1 MQSPISQQ
9 IHRYIY
15 IYTCRCSQQF
25 HRFIIVDTWNHST
38 ISDFR
43 NIGEESREKEQLQG
57 RKQRRPAVY
66 VCKQTKQGKETEE
79 QGRRTYRPWEETG
92 GEELLATK
100 TKRPARRSTTR
111 GDELV
116 EEEGDRRGA
125 ASPAGLARRGGGS
138 PAGSASRRAAQ
149 PAGPASRRR
158 SRSRRVRLSL
168 PFSPLSFSSAAAC
181 GFFPHLEL
189 CARALARGAILSRAM
204 ARVARLARF
213 RAA

>member
-1 MQSPISQQ
+1 MESFNNFRFQISETEE
-9 IHRYIY
+9 RRAGKRNN
-15 IYTCRCSQQF
+15 CR
-25 HRFIIVDTWNHST
+25 
-38 ISDFR
+38 
-43 NIGEESREKEQLQG
+43 E

-100 TKRPARRSTTR
+100 MKRPARRSTTR
-111 GDELV
+111 GDKLV

-138 PAGSASRRAAQ
+138 PAGYASRRAAQ

-158 SRSRRVRLSL
+158 SRSR
-168 PFSPLSFSSAAAC
+168 
-181 GFFPHLEL
+181 
-189 CARALARGAILSRAM
+189 
-204 ARVARLARF
+204 
-213 RAA
+213 